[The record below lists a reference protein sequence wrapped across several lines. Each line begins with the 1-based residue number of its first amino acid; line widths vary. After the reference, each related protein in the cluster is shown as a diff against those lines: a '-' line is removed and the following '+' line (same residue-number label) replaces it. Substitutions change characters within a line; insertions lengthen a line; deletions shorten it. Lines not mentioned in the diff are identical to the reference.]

1 MKVLPDPVASAS
13 SARFS
18 LIGSSGR
25 CGSPL
30 RRRRRGR
37 GRLVW
42 TAGGRPRAASS
53 TADDL
58 FPTPASSS
66 LTARLFNPR
75 LLPCGGIGADLAVG
89 AAPAGVV
96 GRRRREGARA
106 DAGRRGLDGGDRFLE
121 VRLRGRVPAHQV
133 GLEEAE
139 LDPLRQGT
147 RHLPPRERVELE
159 LEALGRATV
168 GDLLLRDLA
177 GLVVDDRGA
186 QQVLVHA
193 VEAAADPVGPQ
204 REAELFLDV
213 RRLLATR
220 LLLVPEARERL
231 AARGLTRL
239 LVLQREEPLVVPLAV
254 VNAEEVVERRVVAG
268 RTAQQVVLDHPVD
281 RGAVHHRVVAQDRHA
296 EDVDVAILQR
306 ARLVVVH
313 LLVAQQELLLRRDGR
328 EPRLG
333 RLGGRREALDLLD
346 RLRRERARGV
356 FRQIE
361 RLEDELAHLP
371 RARAAVVTRARQ
383 VELALGPGH
392 ADVEEAPL
400 LLLVE
405 VARRER
411 LLDQLDGQLER
422 VPPPAQREL
431 VLDERDQEHHRE
443 LEPLRLVD
451 GEDAHGGRLDL
462 RLGDGR
468 VLTRV
473 DQRVEVVDE
482 LPHVVVP
489 ERLRGVLDATEELRD
504 VLHLGLVPRRGRLR
518 HAREPARV
526 HEELVEQLA
535 RRHLPRQLHVPREV
549 GDQAPDRLQPL
560 RGTWSWRGR

>member
-1 MKVLPDPVASAS
+1 MSRPARNAAS
-13 SARFS
+13 
-18 LIGSSGR
+18 
-25 CGSPL
+25 
-30 RRRRRGR
+30 RRRGCR
-37 GRLVW
+37 SSPPEPALAQGL
-42 TAGGRPRAASS
+42 RP
-53 TADDL
+53 
-58 FPTPASSS
+58 
-66 LTARLFNPR
+66 PR
-75 LLPCGGIGADLAVG
+75 LLPGRRERADLAVG

-106 DAGRRGLDGGDRFLE
+106 DAGRRGLDGGDRLVE
-121 VRLRGRVPAHQV
+121 VRLRRRVPAYQV

-139 LDPLRQGT
+139 LDPLRQGA

-159 LEALGRATV
+159 LEALGRTTV

-204 REAELFLDV
+204 RETELLLDV
-213 RRLLATR
+213 RRLLAAR

-231 AARGLTRL
+231 AARGLARL
-239 LVLQREEPLVVPLAV
+239 LVLPREEPLVVPLAV
-254 VNAEEVVERRVVAG
+254 VDAEEVLERRVVAG
-268 RTAQQVVLDHPVD
+268 RTAQEVVLDDPVD
-281 RGAVHHRVVAQDRHA
+281 RGAVHHGVVAQDRHA
-296 EDVDVAILQR
+296 EDVDIAVLQWT
-306 ARLVVVH
+306 RLVVVH
-313 LLVAQQELLLRRDGR
+313 LLVAQHELLRRRDGR
-328 EPRLG
+328 EPLLG

-356 FRQIE
+356 LRKIE

-371 RARAAVVTRARQ
+371 RARAAVVARARQ
-383 VELALGPGH
+383 VDLALGPRH
-392 ADVEEAPL
+392 ADVEQAPL

-468 VLTRV
+468 VFTRV
-473 DQRVEVVDE
+473 DQRVEVIDE

-504 VLHLGLVPRRGRLR
+504 VLHLGLVPRRGGLR

>member
-159 LEALGRATV
+159 LEALGRTTV

-204 REAELFLDV
+204 RETELLLDV
-213 RRLLATR
+213 RRLLAAR

-231 AARGLTRL
+231 AARGLRK
-239 LVLQREEPLVVPLAV
+239 
-254 VNAEEVVERRVVAG
+254 
-268 RTAQQVVLDHPVD
+268 
-281 RGAVHHRVVAQDRHA
+281 
-296 EDVDVAILQR
+296 
-306 ARLVVVH
+306 
-313 LLVAQQELLLRRDGR
+313 
-328 EPRLG
+328 
-333 RLGGRREALDLLD
+333 
-346 RLRRERARGV
+346 
-356 FRQIE
+356 IE

-371 RARAAVVTRARQ
+371 RARAAVVARARQ
-383 VELALGPGH
+383 VELALGPRH

-411 LLDQLDGQLER
+411 LLDQLDGKLER
-422 VPPPAQREL
+422 VPPSAQREL
-431 VLDERDQEHHRE
+431 VLDERDEEHHRE

-473 DQRVEVVDE
+473 DQRVEVIDE
-482 LPHVVVP
+482 
-489 ERLRGVLDATEELRD
+489 
-504 VLHLGLVPRRGRLR
+504 
-518 HAREPARV
+518 
-526 HEELVEQLA
+526 
-535 RRHLPRQLHVPREV
+535 
-549 GDQAPDRLQPL
+549 
-560 RGTWSWRGR
+560 